1 MYYGDILSTVVSTL
15 KQMQMESASA
25 LAQILYALCR
35 AMLTCYSGEW

>member
-1 MYYGDILSTVVSTL
+1 MYYGDILSTVVAKASLTP

-35 AMLTCYSGEW
+35 AVLTC